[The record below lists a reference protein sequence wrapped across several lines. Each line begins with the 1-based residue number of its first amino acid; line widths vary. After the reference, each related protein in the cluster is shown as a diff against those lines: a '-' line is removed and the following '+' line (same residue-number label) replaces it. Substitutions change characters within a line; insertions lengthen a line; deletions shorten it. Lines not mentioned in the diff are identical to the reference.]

1 MFHAS
6 GLLVVLIK
14 ARMLFAIERFLF
26 VCHFEQGHDGQLS
39 FFHHRGRGYVIC

>member
-14 ARMLFAIERFLF
+14 ARMLFAIERFLL
-26 VCHFEQGHDGQLS
+26 VILS
-39 FFHHRGRGYVIC
+39 KDMMVKLS